1 MLLILLLLSSLLVLS
16 LSLSSNIQ
24 CNRNIIKYNSN
35 IIKKHDHQHYTRLNI
50 RLNMLEENDN
60 GFTTKQVLKE
70 ETEAPFRSLRK
81 FIYFGLLGIIIITSL
96 LPISCH
102 FIILSPITN
111 IMSFHYLITYLLPIS
126 CHFIILSSL
135 HSWCWTWHY
144 YYYDKVASS

>member
-35 IIKKHDHQHYTRLNI
+35 IIKKYDHQHYT

-81 FIYFGLLGIIIITSL
+81 FIYFGLLGIIII
-96 LPISCH
+96 IS
-102 FIILSPITN
+102 
-111 IMSFHYLITYLLPIS
+111 LLPIS